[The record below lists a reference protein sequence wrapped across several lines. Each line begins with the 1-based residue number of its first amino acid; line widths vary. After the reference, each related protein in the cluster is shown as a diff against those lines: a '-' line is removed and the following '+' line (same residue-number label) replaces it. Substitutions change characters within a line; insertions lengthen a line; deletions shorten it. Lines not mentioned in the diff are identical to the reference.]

1 MCLAAVEG
9 WIKVGKGQGCRQ
21 RKGVF
26 MLVLVGGRV
35 VNKNNQLGEEKAE
48 GGGVFVACYSTA
60 SRESEIKWLLAVGE
74 KCETM
79 IHVNEKPWT

>member
-35 VNKNNQLGEEKAE
+35 VNKKKQLGEEKAE
-48 GGGVFVACYSTA
+48 GRGGGGWFCSLLFHRKQRERDKMAACGG
-60 SRESEIKWLLAVGE
+60 RK
-74 KCETM
+74 M
-79 IHVNEKPWT
+79 